1 MFEQMYQFVME
12 QIGKNDLIAG
22 GAVLGALAY
31 ILSYLRSVPFKI
43 MYWSRLAF
51 VTEIDIP
58 DRTDA
63 FGWVNDWLAA
73 HKYSKKA
80 KRVTIEKDSKYRA
93 GPPAPYGASSRNNLS
108 PSKTKVSPAPG
119 RHLVWRKNRPM
130 IVHRERR
137 QGTGD
142 NAHRAFRESWK
153 ISMIGNRQGLNDF
166 IEECRSVSE
175 AEQDATIKVSEAD
188 HGYWEHGT
196 TRRKR
201 PIDSVILP
209 QGMRDELLFDVREFI
224 KEEQWYYDMNIPWR
238 RGYLLVGPPGNGK
251 SSLITAIASEI
262 DFEICVANL
271 IGADEDDLKNMMA
284 NIPKRS
290 ILLLEDIDCLFN
302 DRKAEGA
309 ISLSS
314 LLNLLDGVNASEG
327 RIVFMTTNHVEKL
340 DPALIRPGR
349 IDMRIDLPNAT
360 TYQVKKMYERFF
372 PKCRNADD
380 FATKVSRMDVSMA
393 HLQNYLLR
401 HKDSV
406 RNARANTKELL
417 DA

>member
-1 MFEQMYQFVME
+1 MFQEMYQFVLE

-22 GAVLGALAY
+22 GAVLGALAC

-51 VTEIDIP
+51 VTEVDIP
-58 DRTDA
+58 DRTGT
-63 FGWVNDWLAA
+63 FNWINDWLAA

-80 KRVTIEKDSKYRA
+80 KRVTVEKDRSQPVVYPEGHSFRLL
-93 GPPAPYGASSRNNLS
+93 GN
-108 PSKTKVSPAPG
+108 TTVTPAPG
-119 RHLVWRKNRPM
+119 RHLIWWKGRPLIINR
-130 IVHRERR
+130 IRRE
-137 QGTGD
+137 GTGD

-153 ISMIGNRQGLNDF
+153 ISMFGNRKGLNDF
-166 IEECRSVSE
+166 IEECRSISE
-175 AEQDATIKVSEAD
+175 AEKDSTIKVSEAD
-188 HGYWEHGT
+188 RGYWEHNT

-201 PIDSVILP
+201 PMDSVILP
-209 QGMRDELLFDVREFI
+209 KGMRDELLFDVRTFI
-224 KEEQWYYDMNIPWR
+224 QDEKWYYEMNVPWR

-271 IGADEDDLKNMMA
+271 IGADEDDLKNMMR
-284 NIPKRS
+284 NVPKNS
-290 ILLLEDIDCLFN
+290 ILLLEDVDCLF
-302 DRKAEGA
+302 REREAKSA

-327 RIVFMTTNHVEKL
+327 RIVFMTTNHPELL

-349 IDMRIDLPNAT
+349 IDMQLELTNACA
-360 TYQVKKMYERFF
+360 YQAEKLYERFF
-372 PKCRNADD
+372 PQCKNSEE
-380 FATKVSRMDVSMA
+380 FGTKVAALDVSMA
-393 HLQNYLLR
+393 KLQGYLLR
-401 HKDSV
+401 HKESI
-406 RNARANTKELL
+406 RNARANIKELQ